1 MSEVDSYA
9 RRIDAREPRLR
20 TDGSASSME
29 FSCFHG
35 VQGRD
40 SQPRARMSSMVD
52 VVCNRKRWRPSWM
65 EAMTPPQSWRFPTPP
80 QKDGSGLRR
89 EGDKEGF
96 VSKTS
101 TRGAMEG
108 AATIN
113 PNPILVA
120 RAERPLETVSKAEAR
135 GRDRRRFGLLVDL
148 PTEAWED
155 DGNTRLNEARE
166 ELMDAVEGGEDEMD
180 EWEVFEHVR
189 DIMDPEH
196 PHTLEELG
204 VVSVDKVAW
213 DQARKSVQVEFA
225 PTVPHCSMATLIGL
239 SLRVKLERSL
249 PKHCKKDVV
258 VHPGSHASEDAL
270 NKQLADKERVAAALE
285 NPKLREMVDQCLAN
299 SE

>member
-1 MSEVDSYA
+1 MGLVCGGKET
-9 RRIDAREPRLR
+9 RRGSFFPILASPR
-20 TDGSASSME
+20 
-29 FSCFHG
+29 
-35 VQGRD
+35 V
-40 SQPRARMSSMVD
+40 
-52 VVCNRKRWRPSWM
+52 RPSSIFFFFFGG
-65 EAMTPPQSWRFPTPP
+65 EISRPSVFLFDVFCPFFYFRGVVQ
-80 QKDGSGLRR
+80 
-89 EGDKEGF
+89 F

-285 NPKLREMVDQCLAN
+285 NPKLREMVDQCLAI

>member
-1 MSEVDSYA
+1 
-9 RRIDAREPRLR
+9 
-20 TDGSASSME
+20 
-29 FSCFHG
+29 
-35 VQGRD
+35 
-40 SQPRARMSSMVD
+40 MVD

-65 EAMTPPQSWRFPTPP
+65 ETMTPPSWRFPTPP
-80 QKDGSGLRR
+80 QKDGCGLPR
-89 EGDKEGF
+89 EGDKEGVLFPHPCFSPGPSLPDFFFFFRWRNIPSFRVSFRCFLPFFYFRGVVQF

-120 RAERPLETVSKAEAR
+120 RAERPLETVAKAEAR

-166 ELMDAVEGGEDEMD
+166 EPMDAVEGGEDEMD